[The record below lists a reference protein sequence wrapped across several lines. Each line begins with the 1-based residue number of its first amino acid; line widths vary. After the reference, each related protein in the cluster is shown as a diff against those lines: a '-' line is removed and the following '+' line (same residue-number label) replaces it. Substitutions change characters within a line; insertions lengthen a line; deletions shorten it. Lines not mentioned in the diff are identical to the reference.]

1 MSHYAMQSK
10 VNTEPEKVHLQ
21 RHGGLHVV
29 KGELRPGNRQHPA
42 ALAALAASA
51 PVKTHGSHPE
61 PVSTVI
67 TTVN

>member
-42 ALAALAASA
+42 ALAASA